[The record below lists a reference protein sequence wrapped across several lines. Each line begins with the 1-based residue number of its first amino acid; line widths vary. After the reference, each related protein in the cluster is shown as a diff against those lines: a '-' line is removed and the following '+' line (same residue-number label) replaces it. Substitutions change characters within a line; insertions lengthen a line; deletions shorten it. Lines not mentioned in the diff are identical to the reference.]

1 MLMILLSV
9 LEDEQRDLVQ
19 RIYNE
24 NKSFFLRL
32 AAGITGSESLAEE
45 AVSDAFLKI
54 SLNIKKISELSC
66 HEMRGFCVV
75 IVKNCSISILRKNKR
90 YVYGTEE
97 MSRDQVADTD
107 DPERT
112 VLKNERNDY
121 IRALL
126 ETLSDDDKE
135 LVAMRYTYEMSYG
148 EIARVMDISEDAARK
163 RGQRVIERLRTSYSE
178 KEDGYGI

>member
-1 MLMILLSV
+1 
-9 LEDEQRDLVQ
+9 
-19 RIYNE
+19 
-24 NKSFFLRL
+24 
-32 AAGITGSESLAEE
+32 
-45 AVSDAFLKI
+45 
-54 SLNIKKISELSC
+54 
-66 HEMRGFCVV
+66 
-75 IVKNCSISILRKNKR
+75 
-90 YVYGTEE
+90 
-97 MSRDQVADTD
+97 MSRNQVADTD

-112 VLKNERNDY
+112 VLKNERNDL

-135 LVAMRYTYEMSYG
+135 LVAMRYNYEMSYR